1 MHYLFSFLAYRLY
14 LSFTSQLSIIAY
26 ERDDFIHSQF
36 RELSLY
42 IVNLEDISF
51 FSWVNLLKMTEH
63 QKGDMDTIQKEQ
75 DAHLAWGTS
84 LGNTE

>member
-1 MHYLFSFLAYRLY
+1 MNEM
-14 LSFTSQLSIIAY
+14 IIT
-26 ERDDFIHSQF
+26 
-36 RELSLY
+36 ELSLY
-42 IVNLEDISF
+42 IPLVNLEDTSF
-51 FSWVNLLKMTEH
+51 FPWMNLLKMTEH